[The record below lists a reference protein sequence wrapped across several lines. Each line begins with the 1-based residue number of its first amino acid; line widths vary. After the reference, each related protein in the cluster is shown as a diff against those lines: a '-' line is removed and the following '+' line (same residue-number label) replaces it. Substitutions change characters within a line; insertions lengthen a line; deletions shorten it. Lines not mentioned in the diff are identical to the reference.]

1 MLSRNNDNL
10 KNCVH
15 GRLFRVIW
23 WCAGGARLPSQ
34 AIVFFV
40 FTDNLAYIRF
50 INFALNCRRRTL
62 LWNALK
68 SFTVFTCRSFW
79 DFSDQQRL
87 PGEIGTF
94 QIWPAR
100 NGKDVVAL
108 EIPTSRWVMKN
119 LFVQW
124 PLRWRNYSFR
134 TAQNS
139 ALRPSIFTP
148 TKILSNYTYRIDS
161 RRSLELSPWL

>member
-1 MLSRNNDNL
+1 MLSKNYGNL

-15 GRLFRVIW
+15 GRLFGVIW
-23 WCAGGARLPSQ
+23 WGAGGARLPSQ
-34 AIVFFV
+34 GVVFFV
-40 FTDNLAYIRF
+40 FTDNLANIRF
-50 INFALNCRRRTL
+50 SSFALNYRRRTL
-62 LWNALK
+62 LWSAMK
-68 SFTVFTCRSFW
+68 SFTVFTCRSFR

-108 EIPTSRWVMKN
+108 EIPTSRRVIEN

-134 TAQNS
+134 AAQNS
-139 ALRPSIFTP
+139 AFPPWIFTS
-148 TKILSNYTYRIDS
+148 TEILSDYTYRTDN
-161 RRSLELSPWL
+161 RRSPELSPWL